1 MGQILRFL
9 TPTDSSAFDEFAT
22 RVMDEAFDTACA
34 ELQDGNLSELVREI
48 IAGPIIEAARR
59 GERDPKR
66 LCSIGIAGVG
76 SHQKPASPP
85 FRETKRGWPRRLKPS
100 M

>member
-1 MGQILRFL
+1 MGQILRYL

-66 LCSIGIAGVG
+66 LCNIGIAGIE
-76 SHQKPASPP
+76 KPASPP
-85 FRETKRGWPRRLKPS
+85 FREIERG
-100 M
+100 

>member
-22 RVMDEAFDTACA
+22 RVMAEAFDTACA
-34 ELQDGNLSELVREI
+34 ELQDRNLSELVREI
-48 IAGPIIEAARR
+48 IAGRIIEAARR

-66 LCSIGIAGVG
+66 LCSIGIAAMNGG
-76 SHQKPASPP
+76 RQTGEDRPSWQRSSP
-85 FRETKRGWPRRLKPS
+85 
-100 M
+100 

>member
-9 TPTDSSAFDEFAT
+9 TPTELSAFDEFAT
-22 RVMDEAFDTACA
+22 RVMGEAFDTACA

-48 IAGPIIEAARR
+48 IAGRIIEAARR

-66 LCSIGIAGVG
+66 LCSIGIA
-76 SHQKPASPP
+76 Q
-85 FRETKRGWPRRLKPS
+85 
-100 M
+100 